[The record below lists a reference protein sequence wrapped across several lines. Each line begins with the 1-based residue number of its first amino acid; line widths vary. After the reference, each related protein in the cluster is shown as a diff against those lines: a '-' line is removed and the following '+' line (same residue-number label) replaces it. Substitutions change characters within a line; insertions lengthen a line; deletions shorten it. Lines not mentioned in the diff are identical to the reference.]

1 MNSGDSEKYGVV
13 KTSHDLA
20 DRAGQDILRRGG
32 NAVDAA
38 VAVGFVLAVVHPV
51 AGGIG
56 GGGFAVVRLDEER
69 QGALDFRDRAPFRAS
84 RDMYL
89 GPHGEVIP
97 EMSLIGHRAAA
108 VPGCVAGLCALRDRF
123 GSLPLGMLMAPA
135 ITLAREGFIISPQQ
149 ELTLVSESRYFSRFA
164 GSRRYFLKPGGLPY
178 RSGDRL
184 VQEDLAKTLE
194 LIAEN
199 GAAAFYTGAVAEHI
213 LRDMADNQGLL
224 EAEDLAAYQP
234 RWREPLRGTYRDCEI
249 ITPGPPAGGLQ
260 VIQMLHTL
268 EQADLRTL
276 GPGSSRSIHLLAE
289 AMRYAFADRAEY
301 LGDPEF
307 TAVPV
312 DRLTSKA
319 YGEEIYGAIRKSPN
333 RAVPSEKVRP
343 GLGPV
348 KGGAHTT
355 HYSVVD
361 GRGGA
366 AALTYTI
373 NDWYGSRVAVPGAGF
388 LLNNSMDDFAAKPG
402 APNLFDLVG
411 GEANSIAGGKR
422 PLSCMSPALLLKEGK
437 FFLALGSP
445 GGSRIISTVLQ
456 VIVNVVD
463 HGMTIAGAVA
473 FPRVHHQWQPDELR
487 YEPGGLDPDTARE
500 LADMGY
506 ALTEKSPMGD
516 VNAVL
521 ADPVTG
527 ALSGAGDPRRHHWSA
542 YRDSPPDTPEP
553 PAS

>member
-1 MNSGDSEKYGVV
+1 MV
-13 KTSHDLA
+13 KTSHELA

-32 NAVDAA
+32 NAADAA
-38 VAVGFVLAVVHPV
+38 VAVGFALAVVHPV

-56 GGGFAVVRLDEER
+56 GGGFAVIRLDEGR
-69 QGALDFRDRAPFRAS
+69 QGVLDFRDRAPFKAS

-97 EMSLIGHRAAA
+97 EMSLIGHRAVA

-123 GSLPLGMLMAPA
+123 GSLPLKTLMAPA
-135 ITLAREGFIISPQQ
+135 IRLAQEGFIVSPQQ
-149 ELTLVSESRYFSRFA
+149 ELTLVSESGCFSRFA
-164 GSRRYFLKPGGLPY
+164 GSRRYFLKPGGVPY

-184 VQEDLAKTLE
+184 IQEDLAKTLE
-194 LIAEN
+194 LIGEG

-213 LRDMADNQGLL
+213 VRDMAENQGLL
-224 EAEDLAAYQP
+224 GAEDLAAYQA
-234 RWREPLRGTYRDCEI
+234 RWREPLRGVYRGYDI

-260 VIQMLHTL
+260 VIHILNIL
-268 EQADLRTL
+268 ENADLQAR
-276 GPGSSRSIHLLAE
+276 GPGSSRTIHLLAE

-301 LGDPEF
+301 MGDPDF

-312 DRLTSKA
+312 ERLTAKA
-319 YGEEIYGAIRKSPN
+319 YGRGLYEAIRGSPN
-333 RAVPSEKVRP
+333 RAVPSETVRP

-361 GRGGA
+361 GQGGA
-366 AALTYTI
+366 VALTYTI

-388 LLNNSMDDFAAKPG
+388 LLNNSMDDFVSKPG
-402 APNLFDLVG
+402 VPNLFGLVG

-422 PLSCMSPALLLKEGK
+422 PLSCMSPAILLKGGK
-437 FFLALGSP
+437 LFLVLGSP
-445 GGSRIISTVLQ
+445 GGSRIITTLLQ

-463 HGMTIAGAVA
+463 HGMTIADAVA
-473 FPRVHHQWQPDELR
+473 FPRVHLQWQPDELR
-487 YEPGGLDPDTARE
+487 YEPGGLDSGTARE
-500 LADMGY
+500 LVDMGY
-506 ALTEKSPMGD
+506 TLTEKSPMGD

-521 ADPVTG
+521 ADPETG
-527 ALSGAGDPRRHHWSA
+527 ALSGAGDPRRQHWSA
-542 YRDSPPDTPEP
+542 YRDDPAGTP
-553 PAS
+553 AD